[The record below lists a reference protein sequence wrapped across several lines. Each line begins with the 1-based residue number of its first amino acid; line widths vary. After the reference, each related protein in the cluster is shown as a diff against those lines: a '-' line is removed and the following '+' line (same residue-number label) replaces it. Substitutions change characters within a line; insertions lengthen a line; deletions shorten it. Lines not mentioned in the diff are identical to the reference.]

1 MYDVNVMRNQILEY
15 VTQILII
22 VLHVLITLVSI
33 CRDKSLSSLRCF
45 ALVFLYESNIKAIK
59 ISFIS
64 SKLLEE

>member
-1 MYDVNVMRNQILEY
+1 MY

-45 ALVFLYESNIKAIK
+45 ALFFYMNQTLRQ
-59 ISFIS
+59 
-64 SKLLEE
+64 